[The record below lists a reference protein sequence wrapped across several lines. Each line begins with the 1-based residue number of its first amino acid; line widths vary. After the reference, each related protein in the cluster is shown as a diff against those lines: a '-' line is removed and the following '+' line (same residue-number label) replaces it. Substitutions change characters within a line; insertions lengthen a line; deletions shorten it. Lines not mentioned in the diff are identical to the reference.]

1 MKNISVFAHF
11 DKDNIIDDYIIYYL
25 RALKA
30 VSQKVIF
37 VSDCDLSTDEL
48 QKLEGIAD
56 YCFAK
61 KHGEYDF
68 GSYKRGWEIAVEN
81 GLLNEAESLTF
92 VNDSCYGPFYPLEP
106 IYCEMAEKACDFW
119 GITSNRNF
127 LEGKFYPCP
136 AASDRHVQSYF
147 LVFKKQVFESGVFVE
162 FMKSIKK
169 EEDKFKII
177 EKYEIGL
184 SRLLC
189 EAGFGY
195 DVIFNNQIGDINIE
209 CLKYVKKQPHMFMK
223 KSLLKETYFVFLIS
237 RWLLYLN
244 LTSEYPVDIMMNHF
258 KRNRKI
264 GEFRIKH
271 INNLK
276 YIRRKLL
283 RIHWSE
289 KRVFILGCWYYWG
302 SKRV

>member
-37 VSDCDLSTDEL
+37 VSGCDLSTDEL

-56 YCFAK
+56 YCLAK

-119 GITSNRNF
+119 GMTGNRNF

-136 AASDRHVQSYF
+136 AANDRHVQSYF

-195 DVIFNNQIGDINIE
+195 ETSVPDDIGCCNSNDIFSDEKPPFI
-209 CLKYVKKQPHMFMK
+209 LMK
-223 KSLLKETYFVFLIS
+223 ISLLKIVFFRKFLS
-237 RWLLYLN
+237 NWFCKL
-244 LTSEYPVDIMMNHF
+244 SEHSGYPAEVILGHF
-258 KRNRKI
+258 KRVRSIFDFKFRFVRKQVI
-264 GEFRIKH
+264 RVHLKEHRI
-271 INNLK
+271 
-276 YIRRKLL
+276 
-283 RIHWSE
+283 
-289 KRVFILGCWYYWG
+289 FILGRWYELG
-302 SKRV
+302 GKNA